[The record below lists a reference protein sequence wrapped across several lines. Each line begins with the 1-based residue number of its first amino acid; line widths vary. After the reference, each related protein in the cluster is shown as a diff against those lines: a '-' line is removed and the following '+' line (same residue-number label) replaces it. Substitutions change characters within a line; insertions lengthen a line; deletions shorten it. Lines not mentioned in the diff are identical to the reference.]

1 MGGAG
6 CGRLEE
12 ELKLFLVYLKQH
24 FKSIII
30 FILFSAVFA
39 VTFAL
44 YGLPFKAVLYPA
56 ILCAVIGAV
65 FIAVDYSR
73 VLKRHRQ
80 LRRMRELAASLITS
94 LPVPDGLIEEDYQT
108 VIENL
113 RSEVAGL
120 EEAAA
125 ARYSEMTDYYTM
137 WVHQI
142 KTPISS
148 MRLTLQNEDS
158 VQARR
163 LSSDLFR
170 IEQYVEMVLAF
181 LRLDSVSTDYVFKE
195 HSLDDII
202 KQAVKKFAREFISRK
217 LRLIYKPVNYSV
229 VTDDKWLGFV
239 LEQVLSNAL
248 KYTREGGV
256 SIYMEEKDILC
267 IEDTGIG
274 IAPEDLPRIFEKG
287 YTGYNG
293 RTDKRASGLGLYLCR
308 RICKNLGAEI
318 WASSHPGKGTV
329 IHINLAQYQLKR
341 E

>member
-1 MGGAG
+1 M
-6 CGRLEE
+6 
-12 ELKLFLVYLKQH
+12 
-24 FKSIII
+24 
-30 FILFSAVFA
+30 
-39 VTFAL
+39 
-44 YGLPFKAVLYPA
+44 
-56 ILCAVIGAV
+56 IGAV

-308 RICKNLGAEI
+308 RICKNLSAEI

>member
-1 MGGAG
+1 
-6 CGRLEE
+6 
-12 ELKLFLVYLKQH
+12 
-24 FKSIII
+24 
-30 FILFSAVFA
+30 
-39 VTFAL
+39 
-44 YGLPFKAVLYPA
+44 
-56 ILCAVIGAV
+56 
-65 FIAVDYSR
+65 
-73 VLKRHRQ
+73 
-80 LRRMRELAASLITS
+80 MRELAASLITS

-256 SIYMEEKDILC
+256 SIYMEEKRH
-267 IEDTGIG
+267 TMH
-274 IAPEDLPRIFEKG
+274 RG
-287 YTGYNG
+287 YGH
-293 RTDKRASGLGLYLCR
+293 RHCA
-308 RICKNLGAEI
+308 
-318 WASSHPGKGTV
+318 
-329 IHINLAQYQLKR
+329 
-341 E
+341 